1 MSLGTKKGGKYQKGK
16 VFEKYALEYLLVFKV
31 RPQDRN
37 ECIWIFFKNAVLK
50 EFREMIKIDENVNI

>member
-1 MSLGTKKGGKYQKGK
+1 MKLNLKISKKKGIWKICTWVPFSFQSK
-16 VFEKYALEYLLVFKV
+16 A
-31 RPQDRN
+31 QDRN